1 MQESLPPNWA
11 GIVLSMTVFGVIFLF
26 IFAVRAVILALS
38 AGAVV
43 HGSMKSGTNEME
55 RASSPPVAFLRS
67 AGQTASAPAA
77 VEFTESQQLAGFA
90 LAAVVTNESFDLS
103 APTNA
108 VVHDAWRKRGA
119 SEDGFWAALDGFPL
133 GTNRRDAVYVSSS
146 GTLSFNKPK
155 SSPSARPMPDGS
167 SIDFLAPLQ
176 TVLGIPPQAR
186 WQLISNFEFPI
197 SNSLFWSDVTD
208 SGSARF
214 TWQNALLDR
223 ATNAPVSF
231 QAELFPSGD
240 FIFRYDFT
248 SLADSRWPLAPDYV
262 IGAQNAGGGE
272 TALIATDAH
281 ACSATNH
288 LCALLYSL
296 EGTNVLTTPL

>member
-1 MQESLPPNWA
+1 MNEYTIQIDPTTDALLPQEVFQPNWA
-11 GIVLSMTVFGVIFLF
+11 GIVLSMTVFGVILLF
-26 IFAVRAVILALS
+26 VVRQMFGSGPFKRTYNAFKRLSVAVRAVILVLS

-43 HGSMKSGTNEME
+43 HGSMKSGTNETE
-55 RASSPPVAFLRS
+55 RASSPPVVLLRS

-90 LAAVVTNESFDLS
+90 LSAVVTNEAFDLS

-108 VVHDAWRKRGA
+108 VVHANWRKRGA

-146 GTLSFNKPK
+146 GTLSFNRPK

-186 WQLISNFEFPI
+186 W
-197 SNSLFWSDVTD
+197 NSITR
-208 SGSARF
+208 GSCK
-214 TWQNALLDR
+214 
-223 ATNAPVSF
+223 
-231 QAELFPSGD
+231 
-240 FIFRYDFT
+240 
-248 SLADSRWPLAPDYV
+248 SLAK
-262 IGAQNAGGGE
+262 G
-272 TALIATDAH
+272 
-281 ACSATNH
+281 
-288 LCALLYSL
+288 
-296 EGTNVLTTPL
+296 

>member
-1 MQESLPPNWA
+1 MNEYTIQIDPTTDALLPQEVFQPNWA
-11 GIVLSMTVFGVIFLF
+11 GIVLSMTVFGVILLF
-26 IFAVRAVILALS
+26 VVRQMFGSGPFKRTYNAFKRLSVAVRAVILVLS

-43 HGSMKSGTNEME
+43 HGSMKSGTNETE
-55 RASSPPVAFLRS
+55 RASSPPVVLLRS

-90 LAAVVTNESFDLS
+90 LSAVVTNEAFDLS

-108 VVHDAWRKRGA
+108 VVHANWLKRGA

-146 GTLSFNKPK
+146 GTLSFNRPK

-186 WQLISNFEFPI
+186 W
-197 SNSLFWSDVTD
+197 NSITR
-208 SGSARF
+208 GSCK
-214 TWQNALLDR
+214 
-223 ATNAPVSF
+223 
-231 QAELFPSGD
+231 
-240 FIFRYDFT
+240 
-248 SLADSRWPLAPDYV
+248 SLAK
-262 IGAQNAGGGE
+262 G
-272 TALIATDAH
+272 
-281 ACSATNH
+281 
-288 LCALLYSL
+288 
-296 EGTNVLTTPL
+296 